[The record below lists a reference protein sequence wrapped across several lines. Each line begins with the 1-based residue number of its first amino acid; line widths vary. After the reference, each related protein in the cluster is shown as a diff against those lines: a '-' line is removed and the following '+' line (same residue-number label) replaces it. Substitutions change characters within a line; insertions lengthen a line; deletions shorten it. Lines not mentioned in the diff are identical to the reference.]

1 MPLKKHLITMTLAAS
16 LFAVGAHADVPGDIA
31 AGLPVDRV
39 VANAQAAGMGFG
51 ETVAQ
56 IAQTDLGIALSAVSL
71 AIQTSPDQAIK
82 IVTAVAEADSQLVL
96 DVATIAAAIAPNE
109 AEAIAQALQAAAP
122 QVDANSIQIAVAS
135 GVQQAQPL
143 AAYGLVIPTEATAAG
158 TDTTIAPPPVSTPS
172 AVTPPSVS
180 PN

>member
-1 MPLKKHLITMTLAAS
+1 MTLAAS
-16 LFAVGAHADVPGDIA
+16 LFAAGAHADVPGDIA
-31 AGLPVDRV
+31 ASLSVDQI

-71 AIQTSPDQAIK
+71 AIQTSPDQVIK

-96 DVATIAAAIAPNE
+96 DAVTVAAAIVPNE

-143 AAYGLVIPTEATAAG
+143 AANGFNIIPTEATAAG
-158 TDTTIAPPPVSTPS
+158 TDTAIAPPPPPVSPPS
-172 AVTPPSVS
+172 VVTPPSVS